1 MHSSVTRN
9 VILSVCFLLLATTS
23 FAADLIIAPDDAPMY
38 KLSNLRMESDNFG
51 RSVLAVDYQQTRES
65 ESGFSRV
72 QISGKTKNGDLDV
85 IGFGGLDK
93 SGTARIRIHTM
104 FGGGND
110 FEIFFVADAGYRTKY
125 LVSNVMRLGNP
136 GTHSKARALTA
147 KEKEAIAKAKLRRTP
162 PAALPDGYVAVD
174 QGTTLV
180 PGMPVKAGWYGEW
193 KNAEVVSFKV
203 AGSVMLKYEGEANLE
218 SHSREKWIAIDP
230 EVLSRAQSNPDQF
243 EVSVRALPDSTK
255 IIPNGAVALADDVE
269 LLPGTPLLL
278 DDHGS
283 SWSEVFAIETQ
294 GDQVNLRH
302 SKFSSSWDKLKPR
315 TKLVITEKTLS
326 ELTGSD
332 RETAKEK
339 FAKNLLAGGK
349 TASTN
354 FPGRGGI
361 GGRRSIRHK
370 QYKIDITIPKGA
382 QLVPDDLTIENGTVL
397 AGCWARKWR
406 PITALSEN
414 EDGSLHV
421 HWDEYSDAWDCN
433 MTRDQLIIEDKT
445 IRKLKRKAAKS
456 DDDLKDALRT
466 WTDSTGKYKVEAWYV
481 RRSEKQ
487 VILKTDAGREFN
499 MPIEKLSEEDRALL
513 PAFESDG
520 ENPFK

>member
-1 MHSSVTRN
+1 
-9 VILSVCFLLLATTS
+9 LLLANTS
-23 FAADLIIAPDDAPMY
+23 FADDLVIAPADAPMY

-65 ESGFSRV
+65 ESGYGRV
-72 QISGKTKNGDLDV
+72 QISGKMKGGGLEV
-85 IGFGGLDK
+85 VGYGGLDK
-93 SGTARIRIHTM
+93 SGTVRIRIHTM

-110 FEIFFVADAGYRTKY
+110 FEVYFVTDTGYRTKY
-125 LVSNVMRLGNP
+125 LVSNIVRLGNL
-136 GTHSKARALTA
+136 GTRSKARALTA
-147 KEKEAIAKAKLRRTP
+147 KEKETIARAKLRRTP
-162 PAALPDGYVAVD
+162 PTKLPDGYVAVD

-193 KNAEVVSFKV
+193 KDAEVVSFKV
-203 AGSVMLKYEGEANLE
+203 AGSVMLKYESEATLE
-218 SHSREKWIAIDP
+218 SHSREKWIAVAP
-230 EVLSRAQSNPDQF
+230 EVLSRAKSTTDQF

-255 IIPNGAVALADDVE
+255 IIPDGAFALADDVE

-283 SWSEVFAIETQ
+283 TWSEVFAIETQ
-294 GDQVNLRH
+294 DDQVNLRH

-315 TKLVITEKTLS
+315 TNLVITEETLS
-326 ELTGSD
+326 QLTGSD

-339 FAKNLLAGGK
+339 FAKNLVAGGK

-354 FPGRGGI
+354 FPGKGGS
-361 GGRRSIRHK
+361 RRSSIRHK
-370 QYKIDITIPKGA
+370 QYKIDISIPKSA
-382 QLVPDDLTIENGTVL
+382 QLVPDDLTIEKGTAL

-433 MTRDQLIIEDKT
+433 MTRDQLIIEDET
-445 IRKLKRKAAKS
+445 IRKLKKNAAKS
-456 DDDLKDALRT
+456 DGDLKDALRT

-513 PAFESDG
+513 PAFESGG